1 MSKRTTAKQKI
12 DGDKETRPAAI
23 TINVL
28 PSGDIRRRDN
38 RLMPSPEQKKAMR
51 EGIAKRE
58 KARAEQ
64 DAFIREE
71 TKKIRKERK
80 QEEAAR
86 LTGTRK
92 PPRSRKPY
100 NPVQLG
106 QPNRERNAKTERGFH
121 EENLAPHA
129 APPVIRAVER
139 APLTH
144 PDAIK
149 RATFLDKAIQDAEA
163 FAIFRYF
170 VGTMVADGWMRL
182 GGDENRQPHF
192 VRTEPNSRLP
202 FNERERREIEARD
215 FVNSNLPEA
224 SRIDMDTLV
233 QQLMPRDRNRREDQF
248 YLSPVEQ
255 GKIIASSSDDRVGKG
270 AYIGNY
276 RKLAQ
281 HLCQL
286 YLAWEMNFFKA
297 QRDKKIERKKRIAA
311 DLSTGLKISA

>member
-1 MSKRTTAKQKI
+1 ME
-12 DGDKETRPAAI
+12 DKPDRIAAI

-38 RLMPSPEQKKAMR
+38 RLVPSPEQKKAIR
-51 EGIAKRE
+51 DAIAKRE
-58 KARAEQ
+58 QEREAQ
-64 DAFIREE
+64 DAFIRAE
-71 TKKIRKERK
+71 TARIRADRKKDET
-80 QEEAAR
+80 AR

-121 EENLAPHA
+121 EENLAPHG

-149 RATFLDKAIQDAEA
+149 RTTFLDKAIQDAEA

-192 VRTEPNSRLP
+192 VKTEATSRLP

-215 FVNSNLPEA
+215 FVYSNLPEA
-224 SRIDMDTLV
+224 SRNDMAILV
-233 QQLMPRDRNRREDQF
+233 DQLMPRDRNRRDDQF

-286 YLAWEMNFFKA
+286 YLAWEMNYFRA
-297 QRDKKIERKKRIAA
+297 QRDKKIERKKRIDA
-311 DLSTGLKISA
+311 DLSTGMKISA

>member
-1 MSKRTTAKQKI
+1 MST
-12 DGDKETRPAAI
+12 DKPDRKAAI

-38 RLMPSPEQKKAMR
+38 RLVPTPEQKKAIR
-51 EGIAKRE
+51 DAIAKRE
-58 KARAEQ
+58 QEREAQDEFVRAET
-64 DAFIREE
+64 AKLRA
-71 TKKIRKERK
+71 ERK
-80 QEEAAR
+80 QDETAR
-86 LTGTRK
+86 LKGTHK
-92 PPRSRKPY
+92 APRSRKPY

-106 QPNRERNAKTERGFH
+106 QPTRERNAKTERGFH
-121 EENLAPHA
+121 EENLAPHG

-149 RATFLDKAIQDAEA
+149 RTTFLDKAIQDAEA

-192 VRTEPNSRLP
+192 VKTEATSRLP
-202 FNERERREIEARD
+202 FNEREKREIDALQ
-215 FVNSNLPEA
+215 FVNAYLPET
-224 SRIDMDTLV
+224 SRNDMAILV
-233 QQLMPRDRNRREDQF
+233 DQLMPRDRNKREDQF

-255 GKIIASSSDDRVGKG
+255 GKIIASSTDDRVGKG
-270 AYIGNY
+270 AYIGTY

-286 YLAWEMNFFKA
+286 YLAWEMKFFNDR
-297 QRDKKIERKKRIAA
+297 RDKEIERKKRLAA
-311 DLSTGLKISA
+311 DLSTKLKISA